1 MLTSVFCGFSCLC
14 FCHLAHTF
22 VAFIDIQKTF
32 DTSWVEETFGSSVRR
47 WLVSTAGHCS
57 QVRVFSP
64 LLFNLLVNGLI
75 VAVRQV
81 APGVQ
86 LFSSSARS
94 PGQLCADNLDLMA
107 ESQHDLQVAID
118 TVVSWAR
125 KWRFTFAI
133 GPTKSATMVFGPQR
147 HVPPCSVTLAGAP
160 LLVVFE
166 YLGVILTPLSWT
178 PHAQHLVSRGNRLFA
193 QCVAWCKSERLF
205 AVCVH
210 ALHFLRV
217 AEHLFSGS
225 SWMLSTSPL
234 VGCCLSLVGCTQCLR
249 ATGVHFLL

>member
-1 MLTSVFCGFSCLC
+1 ML
-14 FCHLAHTF
+14 
-22 VAFIDIQKTF
+22 
-32 DTSWVEETFGSSVRR
+32 
-47 WLVSTAGHCS
+47 AGVHGRALP

-64 LLFNLLVNGLI
+64 LLFNLLINGLI

-81 APGVQ
+81 DPGVQ

-94 PGQLCADNLDLMA
+94 PGQLCADDLDLMA

-118 TVVSWAR
+118 TVASWAR

-133 GPTKSATMVFGPQR
+133 GPTKSATMVFGSQR

-160 LLVVFE
+160 SLVVFE
-166 YLGVILTPLSWT
+166 YPYLGVILTPLSWT

-217 AEHLFSGS
+217 AEHLLGGS
-225 SWMLSTSPL
+225 SWSLVGQMLSTSPL

-249 ATGVHFLL
+249 ATGVHFFL